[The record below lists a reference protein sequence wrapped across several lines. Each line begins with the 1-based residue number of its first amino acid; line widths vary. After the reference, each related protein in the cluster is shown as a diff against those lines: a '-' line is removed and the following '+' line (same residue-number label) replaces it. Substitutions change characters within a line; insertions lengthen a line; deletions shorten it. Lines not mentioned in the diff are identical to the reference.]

1 MFENMR
7 SYCLAFTVHSR
18 ENCFSP
24 LLHLVSG
31 GLKMAKIY
39 DWLLLLLSSLNQ
51 NCRLTQEP
59 WLTYKEPHE
68 GKYDK
73 EGDDEDE
80 KNHQMAKR
88 GVALQSSLITLQN
101 HCTVYEMTIFQQ
113 MCFLQSNYIIL
124 FWFRQHE
131 ICQCAWRQKARISLC
146 NYIWISSFEEK
157 NANPLTVSSTVPK
170 STGKKEKAVAGT
182 WRQKD
187 RISLCS

>member
-7 SYCLAFTVHSR
+7 SNCLAFTVHSQ

-31 GLKMAKIY
+31 GLRMAKIY
-39 DWLLLLLSSLNQ
+39 NWLLSLNQ
-51 NCRLTQEP
+51 ICRITQEP

-73 EGDDEDE
+73 EGDNEDE

-101 HCTVYEMTIFQQ
+101 HCTVNEMTIFEE
-113 MCFLQSNYIIL
+113 MCFLQSEYIIL
-124 FWFRQHE
+124 FWFQQHE
-131 ICQCAWRQKARISLC
+131 IWQCTWWQKARMSLC
-146 NYIWISSFEEK
+146 SYSLQDKNDQKPWISSFEEK
-157 NANPLTVSSTVPK
+157 MQTPWQSHRQHRKALERKKRQLLVLE
-170 STGKKEKAVAGT
+170 GKK
-182 WRQKD
+182 
-187 RISLCS
+187 S